1 MKKRNNN
8 IFVGIIILFIL
19 IVAILLI
26 INILAPKEKTLIQI
40 DYKQYKEMINKKE
53 SFVLVVSQSTCSH
66 CAEYKPKLIKIAKKH
81 NINIYYIDYDLE
93 SSKNQEEFLE
103 NNNLTGS
110 TPTTIFIKKGKQT
123 SLFDRIEGDVSQ
135 EKVIDKLKKLGFIS

>member
-110 TPTTIFIKKGKQT
+110 TPTTLFIKKGKQT